1 MEMEEQQ
8 LQESQSNTED
18 KYEDNDSTITSID
31 LTDINADERAP
42 MLRWFYFSK
51 FLFTLIFIMFAF
63 MLAVTGKIDQYVYA
77 GVTVSGLAAYMTGKI
92 ENFFFRKK

>member
-1 MEMEEQQ
+1 MKMEEQQ
-8 LQESQSNTED
+8 LQESQSNTENRD
-18 KYEDNDSTITSID
+18 EDNESTVTNID
-31 LTDINADERAP
+31 LTEINADERAP
-42 MLRWFYFSK
+42 ILKWFYFSK

-77 GVTVSGLAAYMTGKI
+77 GITVSGLAAYMTGKI

>member
-1 MEMEEQQ
+1 MEEQQ
-8 LQESQSNTED
+8 LQESQSSTENRD
-18 KYEDNDSTITSID
+18 EDNESTVTNID
-31 LTDINADERAP
+31 LTEINADERAP
-42 MLRWFYFSK
+42 ILKWFYFSK

-77 GVTVSGLAAYMTGKI
+77 GITVSGLAAYMTGKI

>member
-1 MEMEEQQ
+1 MEEQQ

-18 KYEDNDSTITSID
+18 RDEDNESTVTSID

-42 MLRWFYFSK
+42 ILKWFYFSK

-77 GVTVSGLAAYMTGKI
+77 GITVSGLAAYMTGKI

>member
-8 LQESQSNTED
+8 VQESQSNTED
-18 KYEDNDSTITSID
+18 RDEDHESTVTSID
-31 LTDINADERAP
+31 LIDINADERAP
-42 MLRWFYFSK
+42 ILKWFYFSK

-63 MLAVTGKIDQYVYA
+63 MLAVAGKIDQYVYA
-77 GVTVSGLAAYMTGKI
+77 GIAVSGLAAYMTGKI

>member
-1 MEMEEQQ
+1 MEEQQ
-8 LQESQSNTED
+8 LQESQSDTED
-18 KYEDNDSTITSID
+18 RDEDYESTVTNVD
-31 LTDINADERAP
+31 LTGINADERAP
-42 MLRWFYFSK
+42 ILKWFYFSK

-77 GVTVSGLAAYMTGKI
+77 GIAVSGLAAYMTGKI

>member
-8 LQESQSNTED
+8 LQESQSNTENRD
-18 KYEDNDSTITSID
+18 EDNESTVTNID
-31 LTDINADERAP
+31 LTEINADERAP
-42 MLRWFYFSK
+42 ILKWFYFSK

-77 GVTVSGLAAYMTGKI
+77 GITVSGLAAYMTGKI

>member
-1 MEMEEQQ
+1 MEEQQ
-8 LQESQSNTED
+8 LQESQSNTENRD
-18 KYEDNDSTITSID
+18 EDNESTVTNID
-31 LTDINADERAP
+31 LTEINADERAP
-42 MLRWFYFSK
+42 ILKWFYFSK

-77 GVTVSGLAAYMTGKI
+77 GITVSGLAAYMTGKI

>member
-8 LQESQSNTED
+8 LQESQSNTENRD
-18 KYEDNDSTITSID
+18 EDNESTVTNID
-31 LTDINADERAP
+31 LTEINADERAP
-42 MLRWFYFSK
+42 ILKWFYFSK

-77 GVTVSGLAAYMTGKI
+77 GMTVSGLAAYMTGKI

>member
-1 MEMEEQQ
+1 MEEQQ

-18 KYEDNDSTITSID
+18 RDEDNESTVTSID

-42 MLRWFYFSK
+42 ILKWFYFSK

-77 GVTVSGLAAYMTGKI
+77 GITVSGLAAYMTGKI
-92 ENFFFRKK
+92 ENFLFRKK